1 MEARILVNR
10 QGQIISAVLGRR
22 PAEVEGG
29 PPVPN
34 MGPIVAE
41 GHEVIELGLP
51 DEYER
56 QPLSAVI
63 EKITAELKERPRAS
77 R

>member
-1 MEARILVNR
+1 
-10 QGQIISAVLGRR
+10 
-22 PAEVEGG
+22 
-29 PPVPN
+29 